1 MKHNILGIL
10 LVSVMILAGA
20 EQSIRQF
27 HGLKCAVQ
35 NWAQSGLWSCLQ
47 TVQAEG
53 RKSTKAAVSAALS
66 GGQTSQDDFRW
77 QGRIAQGNAIE
88 IKGVNGGI
96 RAEGSTGSEVEVVA
110 VKKSRRSDPNSVR
123 IQVVEHGNGVTICA
137 VYPSS
142 DSKRPNVCGAGD
154 EGHNSV
160 QNNDVQVEF
169 VVRVPAGVRFSGHTV
184 NGGVEA
190 TSLGADVEASTV
202 NGSVHISTTG
212 YAEASTVN
220 GEIVA
225 SFGRADWTRPLE
237 FETVNGSITL
247 NLPATTSTRL
257 EAETLNGDITTDF
270 SMTVQGRFSKR
281 HVTGTIGDGGGR
293 DLSLKTVNGS
303 IQVRRAG

>member
-1 MKHNILGIL
+1 
-10 LVSVMILAGA
+10 MILAGA

-27 HGLKCAVQ
+27 QGIKCAVE
-35 NWAQSGLWSCLQ
+35 NWAQAGLWSCLQ
-47 TVQAEG
+47 TVHAEG
-53 RKSTKAAVSAALS
+53 RQKTKAVVGAAFT

-77 QGRIAQGNAIE
+77 QGRIAKGSAIE
-88 IKGVNGGI
+88 IKGVNGSI
-96 RAEGSTGSEVEVVA
+96 RAEGSSGSEVEVVA
-110 VKKSRRSDPNSVR
+110 SKQSRRSDPNSVR

-142 DSKRPNVCGAGD
+142 DSTRPNVCGAGD
-154 EGHNSV
+154 EGHSSV

-169 VVRVPAGVRFSGHTV
+169 VVRVPAGVRFRGHTV
-184 NGGVEA
+184 NGEVEA
-190 TSLGADVEASTV
+190 RSLGADVEASTV
-202 NGSVHISTTG
+202 NGSVHVSTTG

-225 SFGRADWTRPLE
+225 SLGRADWTEELE

-247 NLPATTSTRL
+247 NLPASTSTLL

-281 HVTGTIGDGGGR
+281 HVSGTIGDGGR
-293 DLSLKTVNGS
+293 QLSLKTVNGS